1 MRNNKRFWE
10 FKAANKEKNAALMI
24 YGDISNE
31 SWWGDE
37 VTPKQFKQEL
47 DGVSGDIDIYIN
59 SGGGDV
65 FAGNTIYNMLK
76 RHEGKKTVH
85 IDGIAASIASIIAM
99 AGDEI
104 IMPENAMMMIH
115 NAWSYVCGDK
125 QKMRRLADEMEKI
138 DGMLA
143 GVYAAR
149 GTKTAEEYAVLM
161 DEETWFTAEE
171 ALENGLID
179 RIDEQKI
186 VASMNGDFLCA
197 NGEQFDLNRYVHAEY
212 PRKMTCAEKTE
223 DHSNGDESQP
233 VDDNKPQEALRE
245 QCRQFNDARKKI
257 VERMIEE

>member
-1 MRNNKRFWE
+1 MKNNKKFWE
-10 FKAANKEKNAALMI
+10 FKAATQEKRAALQI

-65 FAGNTIYNMLK
+65 FAGNAIYNMLK

-115 NAWSYVCGDK
+115 NAWSRVCGDK
-125 QKMRRLADEMEKI
+125 QKMRKVADEMEKI

-143 GVYAAR
+143 SIYAAR
-149 GTKTAEEYAVLM
+149 GTKTAEEYAALM
-161 DEETWFTAEE
+161 HEETWFTAEE

-186 VASMNGDFLCA
+186 AASMNGDFLCA
-197 NGEQFDLNRYVHAEY
+197 NGEKIDLKRYIHAEY
-212 PRKMTCAEKTE
+212 LQKIAQAAEVE
-223 DHSNGDESQP
+223 DHSNGGESQP
-233 VDDNKPQEALRE
+233 VDDNKTQEALME
-245 QCRQFNDARKKI
+245 QRRQFNDTRKRI
-257 VERMIEE
+257 VERMTEE